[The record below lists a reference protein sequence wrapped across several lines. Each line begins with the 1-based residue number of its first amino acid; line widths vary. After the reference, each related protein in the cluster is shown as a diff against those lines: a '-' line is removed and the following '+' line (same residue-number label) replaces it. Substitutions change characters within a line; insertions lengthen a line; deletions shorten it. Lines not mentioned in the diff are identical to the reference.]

1 MMDKQVS
8 EYCTGCGLCACQN
21 KAVLRKDEKGFLY
34 PESGDK
40 EWLKKVCPTMSFLE
54 SDRDINKIWGREE
67 GVYLGWSTDPSLR
80 EKASS
85 GGILTELASFLLD
98 ENKVDCVIHICKSAD
113 NPTKTEI
120 CYSYNREELEK
131 RCGSRY
137 AISHPLAELDK
148 IDFEKTYA
156 FIGKPCDIVAL
167 KNFMKLNP
175 ILEKNILYTMSF
187 FCMGLPSEKAQENL
201 LLQLGCETNSCKDLQ
216 YRGNGWP
223 GFTTAVDENG
233 KNYKMDYDTS
243 WGKIL
248 GRDLMPACRFC
259 LDGIGEMADVA
270 CGDAWYLTDSGQADF
285 SEHAGRNVIFARTKK
300 GLELIRKA
308 QEKQRIEMKE
318 YNNYENSLM
327 KIQKSQYERR
337 IAMRARVLALKIMRK
352 PYPVYSHKILK
363 KYASKLTKGKQLRIC
378 LGTCKRIIKGK
389 I

>member
-1 MMDKQVS
+1 
-8 EYCTGCGLCACQN
+8 
-21 KAVLRKDEKGFLY
+21 
-34 PESGDK
+34 
-40 EWLKKVCPTMSFLE
+40 
-54 SDRDINKIWGREE
+54 
-67 GVYLGWSTDPSLR
+67 
-80 EKASS
+80 
-85 GGILTELASFLLD
+85 
-98 ENKVDCVIHICKSAD
+98 
-113 NPTKTEI
+113 
-120 CYSYNREELEK
+120 
-131 RCGSRY
+131 
-137 AISHPLAELDK
+137 
-148 IDFEKTYA
+148 
-156 FIGKPCDIVAL
+156 
-167 KNFMKLNP
+167 MKLNP
-175 ILEKNILYTMSF
+175 RLEKNILYTMSF

-270 CGDAWYLTDSGQADF
+270 CGDAWYLTESGQADF

-308 QEKQRIEMKE
+308 QEKQRIETKE
-318 YNNYENSLM
+318 YNNYENSLI

>member
-1 MMDKQVS
+1 
-8 EYCTGCGLCACQN
+8 
-21 KAVLRKDEKGFLY
+21 
-34 PESGDK
+34 
-40 EWLKKVCPTMSFLE
+40 
-54 SDRDINKIWGREE
+54 
-67 GVYLGWSTDPSLR
+67 
-80 EKASS
+80 
-85 GGILTELASFLLD
+85 
-98 ENKVDCVIHICKSAD
+98 
-113 NPTKTEI
+113 
-120 CYSYNREELEK
+120 
-131 RCGSRY
+131 
-137 AISHPLAELDK
+137 
-148 IDFEKTYA
+148 
-156 FIGKPCDIVAL
+156 
-167 KNFMKLNP
+167 
-175 ILEKNILYTMSF
+175 
-187 FCMGLPSEKAQENL
+187 MGLPSEKAQENL

-270 CGDAWYLTDSGQADF
+270 CGDAWYLTESGQADF

-308 QEKQRIEMKE
+308 QEKQRIETKE
-318 YNNYENSLM
+318 YNNYENSLI

-337 IAMRARVLALKIMRK
+337 IAMRARVLALKTMRK

>member
-1 MMDKQVS
+1 MKNRLIIGLEGAVINNGNM
-8 EYCTGCGLCACQN
+8 GCVALTCSILNMLEKISKELSTPITYFVFEGEENSVKN
-21 KAVLRKDEKGFLY
+21 K
-34 PESGDK
+34 
-40 EWLKKVCPTMSFLE
+40 
-54 SDRDINKIWGREE
+54 N
-67 GVYLGWSTDPSLR
+67 
-80 EKASS
+80 
-85 GGILTELASFLLD
+85 
-98 ENKVDCVIHICKSAD
+98 ICKLLQIQEEQIYSV
-113 NPTKTEI
+113 PTKTEI

-175 ILEKNILYTMSF
+175 RLEKNILYTMSF

-270 CGDAWYLTDSGQADF
+270 CGDAWYLTESGQADF

-308 QEKQRIEMKE
+308 QEKQRIETKE
-318 YNNYENSLM
+318 YNNYENSLI